1 MKSLQKNNKTISVF
15 NKYNLWKSYAIIEGE
30 LAKAQSQ
37 VGLIPKKVA
46 NNILKNSKLTNNDI
60 KKIEASYKITKRLI
74 LSIVREISKKCDEN
88 SSGFVHWGGTTR
100 NILDAGRNIIIR
112 DAHRLILKEL
122 SLSINKLS
130 VLSKKYAETPML
142 GRTMGQN
149 AIPISFGFKVAGWI
163 ESLIR
168 LDKKFKDAE
177 KSIFTLNFG
186 GAVGAMHGFEGKGEQ
201 LTKQLSKNLGFNN
214 SLVPNR
220 TSIENSIDYLL
231 SLSFQG
237 IVIGKITNEIYA
249 LMTQSIN
256 EVSEIKTKGQI
267 GSSTMPH
274 KVNPFIILDVI
285 REAAL
290 LRGKASISIE
300 SGFPLHEGDSR
311 YDNVVD
317 HLIKETVPISLN
329 LLENFNKL
337 FENLNINSDQMS
349 KNLISEK
356 DYIASENLMYKLAKH
371 IGRQKAHDIIHRTIE
386 KSVKKSLNIKD
397 NLIKEK
403 IISYYFS
410 SSEIEKI
417 LDPLKYIGESKKIS
431 LKLSRIAKKYSS
443 DIKKRASKKD
453 LGVTK

>member
-1 MKSLQKNNKTISVF
+1 
-15 NKYNLWKSYAIIEGE
+15 
-30 LAKAQSQ
+30 
-37 VGLIPKKVA
+37 
-46 NNILKNSKLTNNDI
+46 
-60 KKIEASYKITKRLI
+60 
-74 LSIVREISKKCDEN
+74 
-88 SSGFVHWGGTTR
+88 
-100 NILDAGRNIIIR
+100 
-112 DAHRLILKEL
+112 
-122 SLSINKLS
+122 
-130 VLSKKYAETPML
+130 
-142 GRTMGQN
+142 
-149 AIPISFGFKVAGWI
+149 
-163 ESLIR
+163 
-168 LDKKFKDAE
+168 
-177 KSIFTLNFG
+177 
-186 GAVGAMHGFEGKGEQ
+186 MHGFEGKGEQ

-285 REAAL
+285 KKAAL

-329 LLENFNKL
+329 LLQSFNKL

-371 IGRQKAHDIIHRTIE
+371 IGRQKAHDLSLIHI
-386 KSVKKSLNIKD
+386 
-397 NLIKEK
+397 
-403 IISYYFS
+403 
-410 SSEIEKI
+410 
-417 LDPLKYIGESKKIS
+417 
-431 LKLSRIAKKYSS
+431 
-443 DIKKRASKKD
+443 
-453 LGVTK
+453 